1 MKQLSSL
8 HRKARVGVFVAVS
21 AALLTVSCSDRP
33 DYVLDKDDM
42 ASLLVDVHKGESMI
56 DINHNQF
63 SSDSMRKVM
72 KQSVLDA
79 HGVSQERWD
88 SSLAYYGRNIEEY
101 IELYDIVIEDLEKQL
116 KSVNVT
122 SGGENVQMA
131 VVGDSA
137 DTWDQPRL
145 RRFSPKQP
153 LDIIKFNL
161 RRDMNWDR
169 GDVYTW
175 NFKAVNGT
183 VPISWTIVAEY
194 SDGTSEY
201 KSGTA
206 PSSGWSNLVFH
217 TDSARTTSVLR
228 GVLRMLPGEGES
240 VYLDSI
246 SLVRTRHEK
255 APSGSRFGV
264 KSFDNGRK
272 PH

>member
-1 MKQLSSL
+1 MKRLSSL
-8 HRKARVGVFVAVS
+8 SKSGIAVVVS
-21 AALLTVSCSDRP
+21 LVLTATACSDRP

-42 ASLLVDVHKGESMI
+42 ASLLIDVHKGESMI

-63 SSDSMRKVM
+63 SDDSMRRVM

-79 HGVSQERWD
+79 HAVTQEQWD
-88 SSLAYYGRNIEEY
+88 SSLAYYGRNIEQY
-101 IELYDIVIEDLEKQL
+101 IELYDLVIADLEQQL
-116 KSVNVT
+116 KNVNVA
-122 SGGENVQMA
+122 SGGESVQMA

-145 RRFSPKQP
+145 RKFTSQQP
-153 LDIIKFNL
+153 LDVVKFNL

-175 NFKAVNGT
+175 NFKAVDGS
-183 VPISWTIVAEY
+183 VPIYWTMAVEY

-201 KSGTA
+201 RSGTA
-206 PSSGWSNLVFH
+206 SSSGWSNIVFH
-217 TDSARTTSVLR
+217 TDSARTASVVR
-228 GVLRMLPGEGES
+228 GMLQLLPRAGES

-255 APSGSRFGV
+255 APYGSRSDV
-264 KSFDNGRK
+264 KQFDNGKK
-272 PH
+272 PR